1 MIRPDLIV
9 YIEQEKD
16 NNHLDEDIGNSNDVR
31 NDNPQWGEDV
41 VVSELMSIGTTNV
54 HARDQNV
61 IDARDQNPNAIWE
74 QGLKFYVE

>member
-1 MIRPDLIV
+1 
-9 YIEQEKD
+9 
-16 NNHLDEDIGNSNDVR
+16 
-31 NDNPQWGEDV
+31 
-41 VVSELMSIGTTNV
+41 MSIGTTNV